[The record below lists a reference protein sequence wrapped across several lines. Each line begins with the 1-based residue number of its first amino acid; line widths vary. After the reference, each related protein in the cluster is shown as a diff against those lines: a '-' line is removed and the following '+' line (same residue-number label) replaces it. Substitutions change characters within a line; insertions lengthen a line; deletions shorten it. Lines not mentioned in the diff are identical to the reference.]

1 MNHTSHEWYNV
12 LLYYI
17 DGRRFKSKNAVNGC
31 SDIYIEREGEREYL
45 YYTYAERGRERIF
58 ILHLCSFYVVPMHS
72 HPTLAHS
79 PPDWL
84 LPELGASQPG

>member
-31 SDIYIEREGEREYL
+31 SDIYIERENIYTTPIQRENIYTTPML
-45 YYTYAERGRERIF
+45 ILCCTYA
-58 ILHLCSFYVVPMHS
+58 
-72 HPTLAHS
+72 
-79 PPDWL
+79 
-84 LPELGASQPG
+84 